1 MPMKNVLGKINE
13 LIEKEDAVYLQDDQG
28 NLHPMNDAIEKGIKG
43 TPVKR
48 SGKDELYDLL
58 FGKKERIGERE
69 IKAIDQTAAKLKEY
83 IIGSLSPAT
92 KARLSK
98 PKS

>member
-1 MPMKNVLGKINE
+1 MKNLLGKINE
-13 LIEKEDAVYLQDDQG
+13 LIEKEDALYLQDDEG
-28 NLHPMNDAIEKGIKG
+28 NLHSMSDAIEKGIKG

-69 IKAIDQTAAKLKEY
+69 LKTIDQTTSKLKEY
-83 IIGSLSPAT
+83 IINSLSPAT
-92 KARLSK
+92 KARLTKSK
-98 PKS
+98 